1 MTKRNGRV
9 SWPQTLERLYGVA
22 FSSQRDAQAVFS
34 VAGELC
40 LDSAGKLGEKCLW
53 GEDR

>member
-22 FSSQRDAQAVFS
+22 FSQRDAQEVFS
-34 VAGELC
+34 VASELC
-40 LDSAGKLGEKCLW
+40 LNSAGKLGEKCLR
-53 GEDR
+53 GKDS